1 LAAAAAGL
9 AFIASALLLLLHL
22 QLLSRPS
29 RLARQQGLVA
39 PSLSDEELDVS
50 MEIVVVLLRPSFGN
64 LGRVVGSFLNSAL
77 GPAPPRG

>member
-1 LAAAAAGL
+1 
-9 AFIASALLLLLHL
+9 
-22 QLLSRPS
+22 
-29 RLARQQGLVA
+29 VA